1 MHMRLNKFSEKVSKK
16 IKNNEDKLM
25 NKKVVVIS
33 TSIRANS
40 NSEVLAKSFA
50 DGASYARNKV
60 EFITLKNKQIDF
72 CKGCLVCQQTGN
84 CVIKDD
90 VTKIM
95 DKVIEADIVV
105 WATPIYYYEMSGQMK
120 VLIDRLNPMF
130 SKDYKF
136 RDVYCL
142 ATAAEDEEHVY
153 EKALSGLN
161 GWIDCFDKAELKG
174 YVFCGGVTMGGEISE
189 NVKLKEAYDMGA
201 CV

>member
-1 MHMRLNKFSEKVSKK
+1 MS
-16 IKNNEDKLM
+16 
-25 NKKVVVIS
+25 KKVVVIS

-40 NSEVLAKSFA
+40 NSEDLAKSFA
-50 DGASYARNKV
+50 DGATFAGNEV
-60 EFITLKNKQIDF
+60 DFITLKEKQISF
-72 CKGCLVCQQTGN
+72 CKGCLACQQTGK

-95 DKVIEADIVV
+95 NKVIGSDIVV

-130 SKDYKF
+130 SMDYKF
-136 RDVYCL
+136 RDVYFL
-142 ATAAEDEEHVY
+142 ATAAEDGEHVY

-161 GWIDCFDKAELKG
+161 GWIDCFDKAKLKG

-189 NVKLKEAYDMGA
+189 NIKLKEAYDMGA
-201 CV
+201 GV

>member
-1 MHMRLNKFSEKVSKK
+1 MS
-16 IKNNEDKLM
+16 
-25 NKKVVVIS
+25 KKVVVIS

-40 NSEVLAKSFA
+40 NSEDLANSFA
-50 DGASYARNKV
+50 DGAMFAGNEV
-60 EFITLKNKQIDF
+60 DFITLKDKQISF
-72 CKGCLVCQQTGN
+72 CKGCLACQQTGK

-95 DKVIEADIVV
+95 NKVIGSDIVV

-130 SKDYKF
+130 SMDYKF
-136 RDVYCL
+136 RDVYFL
-142 ATAAEDEEHVY
+142 ATAAEDGEHVY

-161 GWIDCFDKAELKG
+161 GWIDCFDKAKLKG

-189 NVKLKEAYDMGA
+189 NTKLKEAYDMGA
-201 CV
+201 GV

>member
-1 MHMRLNKFSEKVSKK
+1 
-16 IKNNEDKLM
+16 M

-40 NSEVLAKSFA
+40 NSETLANSFA
-50 DGASYARNKV
+50 NGALFAGNKV
-60 EFITLKNKQIDF
+60 EFIKLKGKQIGF
-72 CKGCLVCQQTGN
+72 CKGCLACQQTGN

-90 VTKIM
+90 VTQIM
-95 DKVIEADIVV
+95 DKVIESDIVV

-130 SKDYKF
+130 SMNYKF
-136 RDVYCL
+136 RDVYFL
-142 ATAAEDEEHVY
+142 ATAAEDGAHVY

-174 YVFCGGVTMGGEISE
+174 YVFCGGVTMGGDISD
-189 NVKLKEAYDMGA
+189 NTKLKEAYEMGIG
-201 CV
+201 V

>member
-1 MHMRLNKFSEKVSKK
+1 MS
-16 IKNNEDKLM
+16 
-25 NKKVVVIS
+25 KKVVVIS

-40 NSEVLAKSFA
+40 NSEDLAKSFA
-50 DGASYARNKV
+50 DGAMFAGNEV
-60 EFITLKNKQIDF
+60 DFITLKDKQISF
-72 CKGCLVCQQTGN
+72 CKGCLACQQTGK

-95 DKVIEADIVV
+95 DKVIDSDIVV

-130 SKDYKF
+130 SMDYKF
-136 RDVYCL
+136 RDVYFL
-142 ATAAEDEEHVY
+142 ATAAEDGDHVY

-189 NVKLKEAYDMGA
+189 NIKLKEAYDMGA
-201 CV
+201 GV

>member
-1 MHMRLNKFSEKVSKK
+1 MS
-16 IKNNEDKLM
+16 
-25 NKKVVVIS
+25 KKVVVIS

-40 NSEVLAKSFA
+40 NSEDLAKSFA
-50 DGASYARNKV
+50 DGATFAGNKV
-60 EFITLKNKQIDF
+60 DFITLKDKQISF
-72 CKGCLVCQQTGN
+72 CKGCLACQQTGK

-95 DKVIEADIVV
+95 NKVIDSDIVV

-130 SKDYKF
+130 SMDYKF
-136 RDVYCL
+136 RDVYFL
-142 ATAAEDEEHVY
+142 ATAAEDGEHVY

-189 NVKLKEAYDMGA
+189 NIKLKEAYDMGA
-201 CV
+201 GV

>member
-1 MHMRLNKFSEKVSKK
+1 MS
-16 IKNNEDKLM
+16 
-25 NKKVVVIS
+25 KKVVVIS

-40 NSEVLAKSFA
+40 NSEDLAKSFA
-50 DGASYARNKV
+50 DGATFAGNEV
-60 EFITLKNKQIDF
+60 DFITLKDKQISF
-72 CKGCLVCQQTGN
+72 CKGCLACQQTGK

-95 DKVIEADIVV
+95 NKVIDSDIVV

-130 SKDYKF
+130 SMDYKF
-136 RDVYCL
+136 RDVYFL
-142 ATAAEDEEHVY
+142 ATAAEDGDYVY

-161 GWIDCFDKAELKG
+161 GWIDCFDKAKLKG

-189 NVKLKEAYDMGA
+189 NIKLKEAYDMGA
-201 CV
+201 SV